1 MHLADFPQRL
11 VEVYHTYSTM
21 SFAQLYAMLYDTAVG
36 ELSNINFAAIF
47 ALLGAMFY
55 VVTYYMRTM
64 VPLRIVGIIANL
76 FFIAYGYFYPQYL
89 TLLLYLGILPIN
101 IYRLIEMRRLIEQ
114 VKQSADTDQSMDWL
128 KPFMTKRTY
137 KKGEVLFRKN
147 DRAYEMF
154 YVVTGKFLV
163 SEIGVMIP
171 AGQVFGELGMLAPDN
186 RRTSSVECVESGVV
200 LTITYDK
207 VQELY
212 FQNPTFGFYFLRL
225 TTERLLQNITRLE
238 TMLAQ
243 RDLAGAVPPPPG
255 QPAAHERKVANRAG
269 A

>member
-1 MHLADFPQRL
+1 MNFGDLYRSLYETTLDELTHL
-11 VEVYHTYSTM
+11 
-21 SFAQLYAMLYDTAVG
+21 
-36 ELSNINFAAIF
+36 NFAVVF
-47 ALLGAMFY
+47 AVIDGMFY
-55 VVTYYMRTM
+55 VVTYYMKTM
-64 VPLRIVGIIANL
+64 LPLRIVGIIGNL
-76 FFIAYGYFYPQYL
+76 FYIAYGFFYPYYFVL
-89 TLLLYLGILPIN
+89 FLYLGILLIN
-101 IYRLIEMRRLIEQ
+101 FYRLIEMRRLIEQ
-114 VKQSADTDQSMDWL
+114 VKQSTNTDQSMDWL

-137 KKGEVLFRKN
+137 KKGRVLFRKG

-154 YVVTGKFLV
+154 YVVSGQFLV
-163 SEIGVMIP
+163 SEIGVTIP
-171 AGQVFGELGMLAPDN
+171 SGQVFGELGMLAPDN

-243 RDLAGAVPPPPG
+243 RELAASAA
-255 QPAAHERKVANRAG
+255 PAAAPERKPARRAE

>member
-1 MHLADFPQRL
+1 MHLADL
-11 VEVYHTYSTM
+11 YEHLIDLYNVYANM
-21 SFAQLYAMLYDTAVG
+21 SFAELYG
-36 ELSNINFAAIF
+36 SLSNMVSAQLSNFNFAGVF
-47 ALLGAMFY
+47 AFIGAMFY
-55 VVTYYMRTM
+55 VVTYYMKTM
-64 VPLRIVGIIANL
+64 VPLRIVGIIGNL

-89 TLLLYLGILPIN
+89 TLLLYLCILPIN
-101 IYRLIEMRRLIEQ
+101 FYRLIEMRRLIEQ
-114 VKQSADTDQSMDWL
+114 VKESTNTDQSMDWL

-137 KKGEVLFRKN
+137 KKGNVLFRKN
-147 DRAYEMF
+147 ERAYEMY
-154 YVVTGKFLV
+154 YVVSGKFLV
-163 SEIGVMIP
+163 SEIGVTIP
-171 AGQVFGELGMLAPDN
+171 AGQVFGELGLLAPEN

-207 VQELY
+207 VQGLY

-243 RDLAGAVPPPPG
+243 RELAASAAPA
-255 QPAAHERKVANRAG
+255 PAAAAERKPAKRAE

>member
-1 MHLADFPQRL
+1 MHFNDL
-11 VEVYHTYSTM
+11 VELYHTYANM
-21 SFAQLYAMLYDTAVG
+21 SFAQLYSMLYERAFA
-36 ELSNINFAAIF
+36 ELSNINFAVLF
-47 ALLGAMFY
+47 AVIGACFY
-55 VVTYYMRTM
+55 VITYYMKTM
-64 VPLRIVGIIANL
+64 VPLRIVGIIGNL
-76 FFIAYGYFYPQYL
+76 FFIAYGYFYPSYF
-89 TLLLYLGILPIN
+89 TLILYVGILPIN
-101 IYRLIEMRRLIEQ
+101 IVRLIEMRRLIRQ
-114 VKQSADTDQSMDWL
+114 VRDSANTDQSMDWL

-154 YVVTGKFLV
+154 YVVSGKFLV
-163 SEIGVMIP
+163 SEIGVTIP
-171 AGQVFGELGMLAPDN
+171 AGQVFGELGLLAPDN
-186 RRTSSVECVESGVV
+186 RRTSSVECVETGVV

-238 TMLAQ
+238 TMLAKQ
-243 RDLAGAVPPPPG
+243 EVAALP
-255 QPAAHERKVANRAG
+255 PAAAADSAPPERKVANRAG

>member
-1 MHLADFPQRL
+1 MHLNDL
-11 VEVYHTYSTM
+11 INMYHTM
-21 SFAQLYAMLYDTAVG
+21 SFAELYRMGYD
-36 ELSNINFAAIF
+36 
-47 ALLGAMFY
+47 MK
-55 VVTYYMRTM
+55 TM
-64 VPLRIVGIIANL
+64 VPLRIVGIIGNL
-76 FFIAYGYFYPQYL
+76 FFIAYGYFYPSYL
-89 TLLLYLGILPIN
+89 TLVLYLGILPIN
-101 IYRLIEMRRLIEQ
+101 CLRLVEMRRLIRQ
-114 VKQSADTDQSMDWL
+114 VRDSANTDQSMDWL

-147 DRAYEMF
+147 DRAYEMY
-154 YVVTGKFLV
+154 YVVSGKFLV
-163 SEIGVMIP
+163 SEIGVTIP
-171 AGQVFGELGMLAPDN
+171 AGQVFGELGLLAPEN
-186 RRTSSVECVESGVV
+186 RRTSSVECVDSGVV

-243 RDLAGAVPPPPG
+243 RELAAGASAA
-255 QPAAHERKVANRAG
+255 PAPAPARKPAKRAE